1 MALAFIMVLCLLVY
15 RLAEWRLRQQL
26 AATDQTVPNQLK
38 QPTNRP
44 TMRWM
49 FECFEGLSLLTL
61 PSSAG
66 PHTIIV
72 HGLEPLH
79 ELVLSLLGP
88 AVSKMYE
95 ASI

>member
-26 AATDQTVPNQLK
+26 GARNQIVPNQLK

-49 FECFEGLSLLTL
+49 FECFESISVPTL
-61 PSSAG
+61 PGSAG
-66 PHTIIV
+66 PRTLV
-72 HGLEPLH
+72 HGVEPLH
-79 ELVLSLLGP
+79 ALVIDLLGP
-88 AVSKMYE
+88 AVIKMYK
-95 ASI
+95 SSD